1 MNLSTLMYLM
11 VVFLDVDIDIDINI
25 FVTISRVTVRE
36 SWFLKAHPQSS
47 QITKIDDFAV

>member
-1 MNLSTLMYLM
+1 MNLCISCAGNKMNLSTLMYLM

-36 SWFLKAHPQSS
+36 S
-47 QITKIDDFAV
+47 